1 MGRKYSVYNRRTDMP
16 VMIHGTAAECAV
28 CMGIDTKS
36 FYNSLRRSLA
46 GRSKTKYEIFID
58 EDQDDLA
65 EEE

>member
-1 MGRKYSVYNRRTDMP
+1 MGRKYSVYDRRTDMP
-16 VMIHGTAAECAV
+16 VLIHGTAAECAA
-28 CMGIDTKS
+28 CMGIDTNS
-36 FYNSLRRSLA
+36 FYHSLKRSQA